1 MIAHLHMN
9 EAVVSKIGTCNMNGH
24 FSTLLYYL
32 LSAVS
37 SAVSSKEQKGK
48 TNKDCQYGASDDTT
62 DNGSYIPSIGR
73 LPC

>member
-1 MIAHLHMN
+1 
-9 EAVVSKIGTCNMNGH
+9 MNGH